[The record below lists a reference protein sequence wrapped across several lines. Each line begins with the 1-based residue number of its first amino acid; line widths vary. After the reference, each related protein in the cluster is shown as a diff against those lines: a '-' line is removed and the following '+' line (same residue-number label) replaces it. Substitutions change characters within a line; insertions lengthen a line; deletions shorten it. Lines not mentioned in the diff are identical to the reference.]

1 MVENPE
7 GKKGG
12 DKGEGEVW
20 EADRSLILGPEAVSK
35 AVFGALKDNAPNVP
49 SYARL
54 YY

>member
-7 GKKGG
+7 GKKG

-35 AVFGALKDNAPNVP
+35 AVFGALPEGQCSQRALVC
-49 SYARL
+49 
-54 YY
+54 